1 MRALFSPAPIFLY
14 FPTVVTLAMF
24 HSSTGESLRWYKF
37 PNCIASSAHRK
48 HRHMM
53 SVFPAEAIQLTSL
66 LAWVGSFLFLG
77 ENVEQQG
84 AG

>member
-1 MRALFSPAPIFLY
+1 
-14 FPTVVTLAMF
+14 
-24 HSSTGESLRWYKF
+24 
-37 PNCIASSAHRK
+37 
-48 HRHMM
+48 MM

-66 LAWVGSFLFLG
+66 LAWVGSFLYLG